1 MNPRT
6 NSASQTHP
14 AATGAVTGGQY
25 SLFRVLFGAYLAVHF
40 WQLTPYAAE
49 LFSFAGMLPDGPLSP
64 LFAVAPG
71 LLRLSDAPWIAVLLV
86 ASGVPAAVAFAAGRW
101 DRLMAGWMLLVLI
114 SVFTRNPL
122 IANPAMPYVGF
133 MLLTHLAVP
142 RAPYGSLEALGRA
155 DPAGGW
161 HLPRAVF
168 TAGVVV
174 LAVSYSYSGLTKL
187 WSETWVAGDTI
198 RLVLQ
203 NPLARDWV
211 LRDVF
216 LAAPEA
222 LLQVLTWFVLYVEL
236 LFAPLYLIKRLR
248 PWLWGAML
256 AVQLGFLL
264 LLRFPDLTLPML
276 LFHLFTF
283 DPRWVARRQASAR
296 LRYDGECGVC
306 HLAVRFAIA
315 ETATD
320 LTFRPMQADGVDVT
334 QVATWEIVEGERTY
348 IKTDAFVRLLQYS
361 GGLWGVAAAVLYAV
375 PRALRDG
382 AYDALARVRRR
393 LAPRPPELCPL
404 VSPELRRRFA
414 E

>member
-1 MNPRT
+1 MSGPAIST
-6 NSASQTHP
+6 NI
-14 AATGAVTGGQY
+14 TGGQY

-40 WQLTPYAAE
+40 WQLSSYAAE
-49 LFSFAGMLPDGPLSP
+49 LFSFAGMLPDAAVSP
-64 LFAVAPG
+64 LFAIAPS
-71 LLRLSDAPWIAVLLV
+71 LLHLSDAPWAAVLLV
-86 ASGVPAAVAFAAGRW
+86 ASGVPAAIAFAAGRW
-101 DRLMAGWMLLVLI
+101 DRLMAAWMLLVLV
-114 SVFTRNPL
+114 SVFARNPL

-133 MLLTHLAVP
+133 MLLAHLAVP
-142 RAPYGSLEALGRA
+142 CAPYGSLEALGRA

-161 HLPRAVF
+161 RMPRSVFMAAVI
-168 TAGVVV
+168 V
-174 LAVSYSYSGLTKL
+174 LAASYSYSGLTKL
-187 WSETWVAGDTI
+187 FSDTWVAGDTI

-211 LRDVF
+211 LRDLF
-216 LAAPEA
+216 LAMPEGV
-222 LLQVLTWFVLYVEL
+222 LQGLTWFVLYVEL
-236 LFAPLYLIKRLR
+236 LFAPLYLVKGLR

-256 AVQLGFLL
+256 GVQLGFLL

-283 DPRWVARRQASAR
+283 DPRWLPARRAAAL

-315 ETATD
+315 ENGAD
-320 LTFRPMQADGVDVT
+320 LTFRPMQADGVDAAAVS
-334 QVATWEIVEGERTY
+334 TWEIVEGDATY
-348 IKTDAFVRLLQYS
+348 TKTDAVIRLLTYS
-361 GGLWGVAAAVLYAV
+361 GGLWGLAALALRSV
-375 PRALRDG
+375 PRSFRDG
-382 AYDALARVRRR
+382 GYDALARIRRR

>member
-1 MNPRT
+1 M
-6 NSASQTHP
+6 SGP
-14 AATGAVTGGQY
+14 AASTNITGGQY

-40 WQLTPYAAE
+40 WQLSSYAAE
-49 LFSFAGMLPDGPLSP
+49 LFSFAGMLPDAAVSP
-64 LFAVAPG
+64 LFAIAPS
-71 LLRLSDAPWIAVLLV
+71 LLHLSDAPWAAVLLV
-86 ASGVPAAVAFAAGRW
+86 ASGVPAAIAFAAGRW
-101 DRLMAGWMLLVLI
+101 DRLMAAWMLLVLV
-114 SVFTRNPL
+114 SVFARNPL

-133 MLLTHLAVP
+133 MLLAHLAVP
-142 RAPYGSLEALGRA
+142 CAPYGSLEALGRA

-161 HLPRAVF
+161 RMPRSVFMAAVI
-168 TAGVVV
+168 V
-174 LAVSYSYSGLTKL
+174 LAASYSYSGLTKL
-187 WSETWVAGDTI
+187 FSDTWVAGDTI

-211 LRDVF
+211 LRDLF
-216 LAAPEA
+216 LAMPEGV
-222 LLQVLTWFVLYVEL
+222 LQGLTWFVLYVEL
-236 LFAPLYLIKRLR
+236 LFAPLYLMKGLR

-256 AVQLGFLL
+256 GVQLGFLL

-283 DPRWVARRQASAR
+283 DPRWLPARRAAAL

-315 ETATD
+315 ENGAD
-320 LTFRPMQADGVDVT
+320 LTFRPMQADGVDAAAVS
-334 QVATWEIVEGERTY
+334 TWEIVEGDATY
-348 IKTDAFVRLLQYS
+348 TKTDAVIRLLTYS
-361 GGLWGVAAAVLYAV
+361 GGLWGLAALALRSV
-375 PRALRDG
+375 PRSFRDG
-382 AYDALARVRRR
+382 GYDALVRIRQR

>member
-1 MNPRT
+1 MRGPATST
-6 NSASQTHP
+6 NI
-14 AATGAVTGGQY
+14 TGGQY

-40 WQLTPYAAE
+40 WQLSSYAAE
-49 LFSFAGMLPDGPLSP
+49 LFSFAGMLPDAAVSP
-64 LFAVAPG
+64 LFAIAPS
-71 LLRLSDAPWIAVLLV
+71 LLHLSDAPWAAVLLV
-86 ASGVPAAVAFAAGRW
+86 ASGVPAAIAFAAGRW
-101 DRLMAGWMLLVLI
+101 DRLMAAWMLLVLV
-114 SVFTRNPL
+114 SVFARNPL

-133 MLLTHLAVP
+133 MLLAHLAVP
-142 RAPYGSLEALGRA
+142 CAPYGSLEALGRA

-161 HLPRAVF
+161 RMPRSVFMAAVI
-168 TAGVVV
+168 V
-174 LAVSYSYSGLTKL
+174 LAASYSYSGLTKL
-187 WSETWVAGDTI
+187 FSDTWVAGDTI

-211 LRDVF
+211 LRDLF
-216 LAAPEA
+216 LAMPEGV
-222 LLQVLTWFVLYVEL
+222 LQGLTWFVLYVEL
-236 LFAPLYLIKRLR
+236 LFAPLYLMKGLR

-256 AVQLGFLL
+256 GVQLGFLL

-283 DPRWVARRQASAR
+283 DPRWLPARRAAAL

-315 ETATD
+315 ENGAD
-320 LTFRPMQADGVDVT
+320 LTFRPMQADGVDAAAVS
-334 QVATWEIVEGERTY
+334 TWEIVEGDATY
-348 IKTDAFVRLLQYS
+348 TKTDAVIRLLTYS
-361 GGLWGVAAAVLYAV
+361 GGLWGLAALALRSV
-375 PRALRDG
+375 PRSFRDG
-382 AYDALARVRRR
+382 GYDALARIRRR

>member
-1 MNPRT
+1 MSGPATST
-6 NSASQTHP
+6 NI
-14 AATGAVTGGQY
+14 TGGQY

-40 WQLTPYAAE
+40 WQLSSYAAE
-49 LFSFAGMLPDGPLSP
+49 LFSFAGMLPDAAVSP
-64 LFAVAPG
+64 LFAIAPS
-71 LLRLSDAPWIAVLLV
+71 LLHLSDAPWAAVLLV
-86 ASGVPAAVAFAAGRW
+86 ASGVPAAIAFAAGRW
-101 DRLMAGWMLLVLI
+101 DRLMAVWMLLVLV
-114 SVFTRNPL
+114 SVFARNPL

-133 MLLTHLAVP
+133 MLLAHLAVP
-142 RAPYGSLEALGRA
+142 CAPYGSLEALGRA

-161 HLPRAVF
+161 RMPRSVFMAAVI
-168 TAGVVV
+168 V
-174 LAVSYSYSGLTKL
+174 LAASYSYSGLTKL
-187 WSETWVAGDTI
+187 FSDTWVAGDTI

-211 LRDVF
+211 LRDLF
-216 LAAPEA
+216 LAMPEGV
-222 LLQVLTWFVLYVEL
+222 LQGLTWFVLYVEL
-236 LFAPLYLIKRLR
+236 LFAPLYLMKGLR

-256 AVQLGFLL
+256 GVQLGFLL

-283 DPRWVARRQASAR
+283 DPRWLPARRAAAL

-315 ETATD
+315 ENGAD
-320 LTFRPMQADGVDVT
+320 LTFRPMQADGVDAAAVS
-334 QVATWEIVEGERTY
+334 TWEIVEGDATY
-348 IKTDAFVRLLQYS
+348 TKTDAVIRLLTYS
-361 GGLWGVAAAVLYAV
+361 GGLWGLAALALRSV
-375 PRALRDG
+375 PRSFRDG
-382 AYDALARVRRR
+382 GYDALARIRRR

>member
-1 MNPRT
+1 MRGPATST
-6 NSASQTHP
+6 NI
-14 AATGAVTGGQY
+14 TGGQY

-40 WQLTPYAAE
+40 WQLSSYAAE
-49 LFSFAGMLPDGPLSP
+49 LFSFAGMLPDAAVSP
-64 LFAVAPG
+64 LFAIAPS
-71 LLRLSDAPWIAVLLV
+71 LLHLSDAPWAAVLLV
-86 ASGVPAAVAFAAGRW
+86 ASGVPAAIAFAAGRW
-101 DRLMAGWMLLVLI
+101 DRLMAAWMLLVLV
-114 SVFTRNPL
+114 SVFARNPL

-133 MLLTHLAVP
+133 MLLAHLAVP
-142 RAPYGSLEALGRA
+142 CAPYGSLEALGRA

-161 HLPRAVF
+161 RMPRSVFMAAVI
-168 TAGVVV
+168 V
-174 LAVSYSYSGLTKL
+174 LAASYSYSGLTKL
-187 WSETWVAGDTI
+187 FSDTWVAGDTI

-211 LRDVF
+211 LRDLF
-216 LAAPEA
+216 LAMPEGV
-222 LLQVLTWFVLYVEL
+222 LQGLTWFVLYVEL
-236 LFAPLYLIKRLR
+236 LFAPLYLVKGLR

-256 AVQLGFLL
+256 GVQLGFLL

-283 DPRWVARRQASAR
+283 DPRWLPARRAAAL

-315 ETATD
+315 ENGAD
-320 LTFRPMQADGVDVT
+320 LTFRPMQADGVDAAAVS
-334 QVATWEIVEGERTY
+334 TWEIVEGDATY
-348 IKTDAFVRLLQYS
+348 TKTDAVIRLLTYS
-361 GGLWGVAAAVLYAV
+361 GGLWGLAALALRSV
-375 PRALRDG
+375 PRSFRDG
-382 AYDALARVRRR
+382 GYDALVRIRQR

>member
-1 MNPRT
+1 MSGPAIST
-6 NSASQTHP
+6 NI
-14 AATGAVTGGQY
+14 TGGQY

-40 WQLTPYAAE
+40 WQLSSYAAE
-49 LFSFAGMLPDGPLSP
+49 LFSFAGMLPDAAVSP
-64 LFAVAPG
+64 LFAIAPS
-71 LLRLSDAPWIAVLLV
+71 LLHLSDAPWAAVLLV
-86 ASGVPAAVAFAAGRW
+86 ASGVPAAIAFAAGRW
-101 DRLMAGWMLLVLI
+101 DRLMAAWMLLVLV
-114 SVFTRNPL
+114 SVFARNPL

-133 MLLTHLAVP
+133 MLLAHLAVP
-142 RAPYGSLEALGRA
+142 CAPYGSLEALGRA

-161 HLPRAVF
+161 RMPRSVFMAAVI
-168 TAGVVV
+168 V
-174 LAVSYSYSGLTKL
+174 LAASYSYSGLTKL
-187 WSETWVAGDTI
+187 FSDTWVAGDTI

-211 LRDVF
+211 LRDLF
-216 LAAPEA
+216 LAMPEGV
-222 LLQVLTWFVLYVEL
+222 LQGLTWFVLYVEL
-236 LFAPLYLIKRLR
+236 LFAPLYLMKGLR

-256 AVQLGFLL
+256 GVQLGFLL

-283 DPRWVARRQASAR
+283 DPRWLPARRAAAL

-315 ETATD
+315 ENGAD
-320 LTFRPMQADGVDVT
+320 LTFRPMQADGVDAAAVS
-334 QVATWEIVEGERTY
+334 TWEIVEGDATY
-348 IKTDAFVRLLQYS
+348 TKTDAVIRLLTYS
-361 GGLWGVAAAVLYAV
+361 GGLWGLAALALRSV
-375 PRALRDG
+375 PRSFRDG
-382 AYDALARVRRR
+382 GYDALARIRRR